1 VVRLIKREQR
11 ALKVRVQFGPFLMI
25 LGTAL
30 CICPL
35 ARAQRGSPAPA
46 TIAAHPASLAGVAP
60 HPGSMQGS
68 TSSRA
73 NVRVSAASGLARSS
87 QRQSISNS
95 INRHRPPQF
104 PNPPRNPVRASGFY
118 LLSGGGTYWVPADS
132 DEAADQQPVDQTDAG
147 QSGGDQSID
156 QLNQIETKRSG
167 MQTQQIPAS
176 QYAGEDSDAPQSAAE
191 QEAQAP
197 LPDDGEFTLV
207 LNDGTWIQAVA
218 FTHSNDSIVYI
229 TPAGSRYTI
238 AANELDSD
246 STLRVNQERGTPL
259 QSPL

>member
-1 VVRLIKREQR
+1 
-11 ALKVRVQFGPFLMI
+11 MI